1 VEVTEEE
8 TKVGDVESKES
19 KEELSLYGL
28 NGGRVD
34 KRTV

>member
-1 VEVTEEE
+1 VEVTDEEAE
-8 TKVGDVESKES
+8 VGNVESKES

-28 NGGRVD
+28 NCGGVD

>member
-1 VEVTEEE
+1 VEVTDEEA
-8 TKVGDVESKES
+8 KMGDIESEES

-28 NGGRVD
+28 NCGGVD